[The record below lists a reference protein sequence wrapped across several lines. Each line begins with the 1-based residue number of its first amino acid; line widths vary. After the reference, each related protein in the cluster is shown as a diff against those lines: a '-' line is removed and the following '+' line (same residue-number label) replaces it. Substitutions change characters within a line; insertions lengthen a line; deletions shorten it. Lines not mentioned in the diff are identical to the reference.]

1 MIGKTLLQI
10 LKESTYTTVLSGYEM
25 LQESNYPE
33 VRDGKESYDIEQKY
47 GYSADEMFS
56 SSFYSTRTEQFF
68 NFYRNEILS
77 ALDKPPGKCF
87 YEMAELERRGLF
99 QSIITRRVF
108 GLPETAG
115 CKNVI
120 NLHGSVYN
128 NYCSHCKKQY
138 PVEYIRNAKRVPLCE
153 ECNAVIRPRVCL
165 FGETVDNQ
173 TITKAAEEIQK
184 ADVLLVLG
192 TNLRTHLCAQLVHY
206 YEGEK
211 LILVNSAPH
220 FSDRYADLV
229 VNERVDVTLEKIIKE
244 LGEES

>member
-25 LQESNYPE
+25 LQESGYPE

-68 NFYRNEILS
+68 DFYRNEILS

-99 QSIITRRVF
+99 QSVITRRVF

-120 NLHGSVYN
+120 NLHGSVYD
-128 NYCSHCKKQY
+128 NYCSHCKRQY

-153 ECNAVIRPRVCL
+153 KCNAVVRPRICL
-165 FGETVDNQ
+165 FGEAVDNR

-211 LILVNSAPH
+211 LILVNAVPH

-244 LGEES
+244 LGEE

>member
-25 LQESNYPE
+25 LQESDYPE